1 MVNGLLL
8 LAFAFKVVI
17 TNRKLTQFLFGFLLL
32 MSTHFESLRTVKTR
46 NTDVAVET
54 VHFDSKPAS
63 ARRRWVQVCGWA
75 FAIGAIMFAASTIYR
90 GFRVI
95 ELRTLAV
102 EASEALHAGQWQ
114 HLENVSRRWQE
125 KDPNASMAW
134 LLAAQ
139 AADKLESPG
148 RMAGY
153 IERMPD
159 DAPGKA
165 AALLDVATAYF
176 GPLNQPTLG
185 EAACFKSLQ
194 LEPNSV
200 EARRRLIFY
209 YCMTLQRAKLIK
221 FAREAIA
228 TGTDTP
234 ETYVY
239 LIGADWITLSNAADY
254 NGKWLQ
260 SSAASENFL
269 VAYLIHWA
277 GATGVNSVEQ
287 EADTLD
293 GVDLSADPKL
303 QSRLASLL
311 GRDLNRADL
320 IDHKQK
326 ILECMQVYPQNS
338 ELIAFKLREA
348 AADGAVDRVAQLL
361 GQVPESAAGDNRFY
375 HYKGWLYETLGEND
389 EAIDAYREA
398 LRLNPFDWRSQLKLA
413 GSLRLAGQT
422 DEADRLASLGVD
434 GKDLRETIMR
444 LADVQ
449 SIPMPVLQSMLDY
462 CQRCGDDLVAG
473 GLSERIEMIQREL
486 ASKS

>member
-1 MVNGLLL
+1 LLKFFRNFSL
-8 LAFAFKVVI
+8 VPAFMSSTLASSRTIKS
-17 TNRKLTQFLFGFLLL
+17 RKC
-32 MSTHFESLRTVKTR
+32 
-46 NTDVAVET
+46 DVASEKVQVDCEP
-54 VHFDSKPAS
+54 VS
-63 ARRRWVQVCGWA
+63 ARRRWTRICGWVFAIAAIA
-75 FAIGAIMFAASTIYR
+75 FAGTTVYR
-90 GFRVI
+90 GMRMV

-102 EASEALHAGQWQ
+102 EASEALHAGHWQ
-114 HLENVSRRWQE
+114 HLETVSRRWQE
-125 KDPNASMAW
+125 KDPRAGMAW

-139 AADKLESPG
+139 AADKLQSPG

-159 DAPGKA
+159 EDPNKP
-165 AALLDVATAYF
+165 AALLDAATAYF
-176 GPLNQPTLG
+176 GPLNQPSLG
-185 EAACFKSLQ
+185 EAACLKSLR
-194 LEPNSV
+194 LEPNNV

-209 YCMTLQRAKLIK
+209 YCMTLQRAKLIE
-221 FAREAIA
+221 FARDAIA

-260 SSAASENFL
+260 SSDASENFL

-293 GVDLSADPKL
+293 GVDVSADLKL
-303 QSRLASLL
+303 KSRLASLL

-326 ILECMQVYPQNS
+326 ILRCMELYPQNS

-348 AADGAVDRVAQLL
+348 AADGSVDRVSELL

-375 HYKGWLYETLGEND
+375 HYKGWLHETLGEN
-389 EAIDAYREA
+389 EQAIDAYREA
-398 LRLNPFDWRSQLKLA
+398 IRLNPFDWRSQLKLA
-413 GSLRLAGQT
+413 GTLRLIGDTA
-422 DEADRLASLGVD
+422 EADRLASLGID
-434 GKDLRETIMR
+434 GKTLRETIMR

-449 SIPMPVLQSMLDY
+449 TIPMPVLQSMLDY
-462 CQRCGDDLVAG
+462 CERCGDDLVAG
-473 GLSERIEMIQREL
+473 GLSKRIEMIQREL
-486 ASKS
+486 GSKS

>member
-1 MVNGLLL
+1 MSST
-8 LAFAFKVVI
+8 LAASRTTKS
-17 TNRKLTQFLFGFLLL
+17 RKC
-32 MSTHFESLRTVKTR
+32 
-46 NTDVAVET
+46 DVAAENVQVDCEP
-54 VHFDSKPAS
+54 VS
-63 ARRRWVQVCGWA
+63 ARRRWMRVCGWVFAIAAIA
-75 FAIGAIMFAASTIYR
+75 FAGTTVYR
-90 GFRVI
+90 GMRVV

-114 HLENVSRRWQE
+114 HLETVSQRWQE
-125 KDPNASMAW
+125 KDPRAGMAW

-139 AADKLESPG
+139 AADKLQSPG

-159 DAPGKA
+159 EDPNKP

-176 GPLNQPTLG
+176 GPLNRPSLG
-185 EAACFKSLQ
+185 EAACLKSLQ
-194 LEPNSV
+194 LEPNNV

-209 YCMTLQRAKLIK
+209 YCMTLQRTKLVE

-260 SSAASENFL
+260 SSDASENFL

-287 EADTLD
+287 QEDTLD
-293 GVDLSADPKL
+293 VVDASADPKL

-311 GRDLNRADL
+311 GRDLNRTDL
-320 IDHKQK
+320 INHKQK
-326 ILECMQVYPQNS
+326 ILKCMELYPQNI

-348 AADGAVDRVAQLL
+348 AADGSVDRVATLL
-361 GQVPESAAGDNRFY
+361 SQVPESASGDNRFY
-375 HYKGWLYETLGEND
+375 HYKGWLHETLGEN
-389 EAIDAYREA
+389 EQAIAAYREA

-413 GSLRLAGQT
+413 GSLRLVGETA
-422 DEADRLASLGVD
+422 EANRLAKLAVD

-449 SIPMPVLQSMLDY
+449 TIPMPVLLSMLDY

-473 GLSERIEMIQREL
+473 GLSKRIETIQREPGI
-486 ASKS
+486 KS